1 MSVTTNASGA
11 TLVFSNATVVTTN
24 NDAGDNSFWVYVDA
38 VVQNVAGNTGRVSGA
53 QTILSNK
60 ATVNFTGNSLSAVT
74 NSPAVAVTNVEP
86 IIAISKSF
94 STNWMQAGDLI
105 TVTLVVSNTGL
116 ATAYDLVVTDA
127 VNTAYFVTNN
137 SVASFDVNGQ
147 SPTGYIM
154 GAIAAGMIIQSDT
167 NSSLPPTNSLE
178 VGEVLTF
185 HYTMTAAQTV
195 SPNTT
200 VTLPASF
207 RADTMAGTPSEQRI
221 LTTADALA
229 SVSIPNF
236 GILKVLKD
244 SARTNLCIGET
255 ATYVISVPLPA
266 GTVENLAVTDWI
278 PAGMQYVTNR
288 RTIPAGMTMGAYQ
301 VTGGDG
307 YGVPV
312 VISFAGNTV
321 VENNNSTL
329 GIEID
334 AVVLNT
340 NLNSG
345 LPGSQTV
352 FTNKAMA
359 RLEGAGANTMTS
371 SVVYAYAIEPS
382 LKVIKTMSG
391 PTNGVVTVSLVL
403 TNEGLAAAYDVVVT
417 DRLDAVYFHSNTL
430 VATLMPDGFT
440 FATNDSAT
448 VFTLASDANSTP
460 PTNSIEAGEAVAF
473 RFTAQSIPN
482 AGRSVT
488 NVAVIVSNSTISG
501 SSDWER
507 VEPFIRGTNVL
518 LLPMFSVT
526 KSLSSPLGRA
536 ADVGET
542 VRYFITV
549 TNLGSLGL
557 GTVLVSD
564 AYPTN
569 TITYSNAVPAPT
581 TVLDSGTLV
590 WSNVGPVS
598 IAGAT
603 NITVNFTALHNTL
616 PGVMTNWVTSAVVA
630 TNGASPVPR
639 SDYATNSIV
648 PSYHLSKTVS
658 FPVGRSAVT
667 SGPAIFL
674 ISVTNSGDIRLKSIQ
689 LDDTFDS
696 AVLQFT
702 NAPGVL
708 YTPGAGSL
716 VWTNLGGLGV
726 GEVASVTGSFKAVN
740 GTGAGKTTNTVISTA
755 VFETFSGVENYTTYR
770 TNLADLRVT
779 IPIGLTV
786 GFTNP
791 PPGGDET
798 FQITAV
804 SGAVYHVISVSNNID
819 HPHNQ
824 DWRLMVTWSNMPNWV
839 SYKDSNVVQEVS
851 NTRFYQIVW
860 EEAGVVQTNPVMYEA
875 FVQNLTT
882 GIWHELAMPVEC
894 FDYSL
899 SGALGR
905 KLATGLHGGNI
916 NDGDLL
922 YALKTNGVWGTY
934 VLNASTN
941 WAVSTNVA
949 MESSDTISPSHG
961 YWIKRRTGGIST
973 NIEYAGPVRLET
985 EAIVFESNKW
995 RMISWPF
1002 PRSRREDF
1010 GAIEAEKGW
1019 GFSNAGAHCGNS
1031 WNVADLLYVSSG
1043 TNTVML
1049 YLKPDGRWYKINSG
1063 VRADEIRLQHGVG
1076 YYYYHRGTGFTW
1088 TAKSPPAGT
1097 LWY

>member
-1 MSVTTNASGA
+1 M
-11 TLVFSNATVVTTN
+11 
-24 NDAGDNSFWVYVDA
+24 
-38 VVQNVAGNTGRVSGA
+38 QNVAGNTGRVAGA
-53 QTILSNK
+53 QTLLSNK
-60 ATVNFTGNSLSAVT
+60 VLVNFAGNALPAVT
-74 NSPAVAVTNVEP
+74 NTPAVVVTNVEP
-86 IIAISKSF
+86 ILAISKSF
-94 STNWMQAGDLI
+94 STNWMQAGD
-105 TVTLVVSNTGL
+105 VVVATLVVSNTGL
-116 ATAYDLVVTDA
+116 ATAYDMVVTDA
-127 VNTAYFVTNN
+127 VNVVYFDSSG
-137 SVASFDVNGQ
+137 SVDSFKVNGH
-147 SPTGYIM
+147 SPTGYVM
-154 GAIAAGMIIQSDT
+154 RAIAGGLIIESDT
-167 NSSLPPTNSLE
+167 SSAQPTNSLE
-178 VGEVLTF
+178 VNEVIIF
-185 HYTMTAAQTV
+185 SYTMTAAQTV
-195 SPNTT
+195 PPNAT
-200 VTLPASF
+200 VSLSASF
-207 RADTMAGTPSEQRI
+207 RGDTMAGSPSQQRI
-221 LTTADALA
+221 LVATDALA
-229 SVSIPNF
+229 SISIPNF
-236 GILKVLKD
+236 GILKTLKD
-244 SARTNLCIGET
+244 SAMTNLCIGET

-266 GTVENLAVTDWI
+266 GTVKDLEVTDWI
-278 PAGMQYVTNR
+278 PAGMQYIANR
-288 RTIPAGMTMGAYQ
+288 RTVPVGMTMGTLE
-301 VTGGDG
+301 VTGGSGAGDA
-307 YGVPV
+307 V
-312 VISFAGNTV
+312 VIKFAGNTV
-321 VENNNSTL
+321 VSNPGSTL
-329 GIEID
+329 GVEVD

-340 NLNSG
+340 NRNSG
-345 LPGSQTV
+345 VPNAQTV
-352 FTNKAMA
+352 FTNQAMA
-359 RLEGAGANTMTS
+359 KFTGEGANSMTS
-371 SVVYAYAIEPS
+371 SVVYARAIEPS
-382 LKVIKTMSG
+382 LKLIKTMSG
-391 PTNGVVTVSLVL
+391 PTNGTVTVSLIL

-417 DRLDAVYFHSNTL
+417 DRLDAVYFSSNTL

-440 FATNDSAT
+440 FATNDSAL
-448 VFTLASDANSTP
+448 VFTLASDAMSTP
-460 PTNSIEAGEAVAF
+460 PTNSIEAGEALTF

-482 AGRSVT
+482 SGRSVT

-526 KSLSSPLGRA
+526 KSLSSPLGRS

-542 VRYFITV
+542 VRYLITV

-581 TVLDSGTLV
+581 TILDGGTLV

-667 SGPAIFL
+667 NGPAIFL
-674 ISVTNSGDIRLKSIQ
+674 ITVTNSGDIRLKSIQ
-689 LDDTFDS
+689 LDDAFDPV
-696 AVLQFT
+696 VLQFT

-708 YTPGAGSL
+708 YTPGASSL

-726 GEVASVTGSFKAVN
+726 GEVASVTGSYKALSS
-740 GTGAGKTTNTVISTA
+740 TGAGKTTNTVISTA
-755 VFETFSGVENYTTYR
+755 VFETFPGGVNYTTYR
-770 TNLADLRVT
+770 TNLADLQVT

-819 HPHNQ
+819 HPYNQ
-824 DWRLMVTWSNMPNWV
+824 NWRLMTTWSNMPTWV
-839 SYKDSNVVQEVS
+839 SYKDSNVVQEVN

-899 SGALGR
+899 NGALGR
-905 KLATGLHGGNI
+905 KLATGLHGGNV

-922 YALKTNGVWGTY
+922 YALKANGVWGTY

-941 WAVSTNVA
+941 WAVSTNAALVSA
-949 MESSDTISPSHG
+949 DVISPAQG

-985 EAIVFESNKW
+985 ETVVFESNKW

-1010 GAIEAEKGW
+1010 ESTDGKGW
-1019 GFSNAGAHCGNS
+1019 GFAQAGAHGGNN
-1031 WNVADLLYVSSG
+1031 WNVADLLYVSSA

-1049 YLKPDGRWYKINSG
+1049 YMKPDGRWYKINSG
-1063 VRADEIRLQHGVG
+1063 ALASEIRLQHGVG
-1076 YYYYHRGTGFTW
+1076 YYYYHRGDGFTW
-1088 TAKSPPAGT
+1088 TAKSPPVGSI
-1097 LWY
+1097 WY